1 MTKIISNLFF
11 APYLCGMKNS
21 INLFIIIL
29 LLACNDKPQRSLPI
43 LASITESV
51 YASGTVKSE
60 NQYEAFSPITGIID
74 SIYVLEGDAISKGR
88 LILSVAND
96 VQRLTKENAALAA
109 TFSDFQANEG
119 KLKQA
124 QAFLKFSKSKMAN
137 DSLMYVRQQNLWR
150 LQIGSK
156 AALEER
162 ELAYQNSKASYVS
175 SIVSYNDLKRQLQ
188 YNASQTKKQLLIS
201 EMLAS
206 DYLVKS
212 KMNGIVY
219 SINKNK
225 GEIVGPQTPLAVIG
239 DAKNFVLEM
248 QVDEYDIL
256 KIRKGMTVIVTLD
269 SYKGTVFNAVV
280 TKINPLMNERSRT
293 FVVEA
298 KFTNPPE
305 LLYPNISFEANIVLA
320 KKDNALL
327 VPRNYVFDDSMVF
340 KSNGDKVVVKTGLK
354 DYQKIEILSGINKAD
369 ELIIPTE

>member
-1 MTKIISNLFF
+1 
-11 APYLCGMKNS
+11 
-21 INLFIIIL
+21 
-29 LLACNDKPQRSLPI
+29 
-43 LASITESV
+43 
-51 YASGTVKSE
+51 
-60 NQYEAFSPITGIID
+60 
-74 SIYVLEGDAISKGR
+74 
-88 LILSVAND
+88 
-96 VQRLTKENAALAA
+96 
-109 TFSDFQANEG
+109 
-119 KLKQA
+119 
-124 QAFLKFSKSKMAN
+124 MAN